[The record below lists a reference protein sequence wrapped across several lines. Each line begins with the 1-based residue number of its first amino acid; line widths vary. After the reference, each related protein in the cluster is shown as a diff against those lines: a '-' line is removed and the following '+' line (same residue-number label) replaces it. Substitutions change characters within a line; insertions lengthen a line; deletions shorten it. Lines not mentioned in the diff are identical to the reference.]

1 MRSLLLALVLPAA
14 ALVARDASAQPSR
27 CAPPRM
33 PVVVLWTGGMLGSVH
48 RPRTQC
54 LTRGEFERMRRARG
68 GWRCTPPRGNRPAAC
83 TAINV
88 PRAAP
93 GR

>member
-1 MRSLLLALVLPAA
+1 MRHVVALLPLAVGLFV
-14 ALVARDASAQPSR
+14 REASAQPSR

-33 PVVVLWTGGMLGSVH
+33 PVVVLWSGGMLGSVH

-54 LTRGEFERMRRARG
+54 LTRGEYERMRRARN
-68 GWRCTPPRGNRPAAC
+68 GWRCTPPRGDRPAHC

>member
-1 MRSLLLALVLPAA
+1 MRPLPTAVASLAL
-14 ALVARDASAQPSR
+14 ALFGRDAVAQSAR

-33 PVVVLWTGGMLGSVH
+33 PVVVLWTGGQMGSVH

-54 LTRGEFERMRRARG
+54 LTRGEYERMRRARQ
-68 GWRCTPPRGNRPAAC
+68 GWRCTPPRGDRPAAC